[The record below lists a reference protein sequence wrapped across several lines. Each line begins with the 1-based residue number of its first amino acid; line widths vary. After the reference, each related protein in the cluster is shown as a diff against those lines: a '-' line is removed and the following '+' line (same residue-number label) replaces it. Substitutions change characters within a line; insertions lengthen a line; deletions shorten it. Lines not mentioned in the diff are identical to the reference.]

1 MEQLSKTMKVEDFD
15 IDLDFEMKLKFIL
28 SRAEQLVRQEGTA
41 LVESKSLTY
50 SLQRKVVFLF
60 FVFII
65 HKFIQVE
72 SGAEQA
78 DNLPLNAQMQLK
90 KMYTVDLKYSHSL

>member
-1 MEQLSKTMKVEDFD
+1 MKVEDFD

-50 SLQRKVVFLF
+50 SLQRKVVFFVCFLF
-60 FVFII
+60 LSFTSLYKWRVVLNKQII
-65 HKFIQVE
+65 Y
-72 SGAEQA
+72 
-78 DNLPLNAQMQLK
+78 L
-90 KMYTVDLKYSHSL
+90 

>member
-50 SLQRKVVFLF
+50 SLQRKVVF
-60 FVFII
+60 FVCFY
-65 HKFIQVE
+65 HSHVYT
-72 SGAEQA
+72 SGEWC
-78 DNLPLNAQMQLK
+78 
-90 KMYTVDLKYSHSL
+90 

>member
-60 FVFII
+60 VFCFY
-65 HKFIQVE
+65 HSQVYT
-72 SGAEQA
+72 SGEWF
-78 DNLPLNAQMQLK
+78 
-90 KMYTVDLKYSHSL
+90 

>member
-60 FVFII
+60 VFII